1 MSAFCL
7 VLDQG
12 TC

>member
-7 VLDQG
+7 FF
-12 TC
+12 